1 MDFNLQLFADDSA
14 VINKTTSEAT
24 GNNLSAE
31 NKTFYDKQLIRL
43 AGSKLVFSKFGQK
56 RDIPQNGG
64 KTIEFR
70 QFSPLPKAMTPLTE
84 GVTPDGQALNV
95 TSKTATVRQYGG
107 YVTVTDMLDLT
118 AIDKVVLETVE
129 IVGSQAGKTLDSVV
143 RNVLMAGTNVQYG
156 DGTVSARNALVGGAT
171 EGNSY
176 LTVDALEKAVTTLK
190 KQNAEP
196 MDDGYYVA
204 IVHPSV
210 AYDLMR
216 DPKWAEYNKYTPG
229 NAEKLLKGEI
239 GCIAGCR
246 IIETTEAKIWKG
258 TTDGGKDGRAVY
270 ATLVLGKN
278 AYGVTELTGGG
289 LRTIIKQLGSAGTGD
304 PLDQRSTVGWKA
316 IQTAEILV
324 DQYMVRVETCSSYND
339 DAN

>member
-1 MDFNLQLFADDSA
+1 MDFNLQLFAESET
-14 VINKTTSEAT
+14 VNKTTSNAEN
-24 GNNLSAE
+24 NNLSAE

-56 RDIPQNGG
+56 RDIPKNGG

-70 QFSPLPKAMTPLTE
+70 QFSPLPKLMTPLEE

-95 TSKTATVRQYGG
+95 TAKNATLRQYGG

-118 AIDKVVLETVE
+118 AIDKVVLEAVE
-129 IVGSQAGKTLDSVV
+129 IVGNQAGKTLDSVV
-143 RNVLMAGTNVQYG
+143 RNVLMAGTNVQYA
-156 DGTVSARNALVGGAT
+156 DGSVEDRALLTGGA
-171 EGNSY
+171 ESGNHY

-196 MDDGYYVA
+196 MEDGYFVA
-204 IVHPSV
+204 IVHPSA

-216 DPKWAEYNKYTPG
+216 DPKWAEYNKYTAQ
-229 NAEKLLKGEI
+229 NAEKLMKGEI

-258 TTDGGKDGRAVY
+258 AEGGKDGRAVY

-316 IQTAEILV
+316 AQTAEILV
-324 DQYMVRVETCSSYND
+324 DQYMVRIETASSYND

>member
-1 MDFNLQLFADDSA
+1 MKLNIQLFAEET
-14 VINKTTSEAT
+14 INTTGSSEV

-70 QFSPLPKAMTPLTE
+70 QFSPLAKAMTPLTE

-95 TSKTATVRQYGG
+95 TAKSATVRQYGG

-129 IVGSQAGKTLDSVV
+129 IIGNQAGKTLDSVV

-156 DGTVSARNALVGGAT
+156 DGTVSERSALTGGNE
-171 EGNSY
+171 EGNNY

-196 MDDGYYVA
+196 MDDGFYVA
-204 IVHPSV
+204 IIHPSV

-216 DPKWAEYNKYTPG
+216 DPKWAEYNKYTAG
-229 NAEKLLKGEI
+229 NAEKLMKGEI

-246 IIETTEAKIWKG
+246 VIETTEAKIWKG
-258 TTDGGKDGRAVY
+258 ASDGGKNGRAVY
-270 ATLVLGKN
+270 ASLVIGKN

-289 LRTIIKQLGSAGTGD
+289 LRTIIKQLGSAGTSD

-316 IQTAEILV
+316 AQTAEILV
-324 DQYMVRVETCSSYND
+324 DQYMVRIETCSSYND
-339 DAN
+339 EAN

>member
-1 MDFNLQLFADDSA
+1 MKLDIQRFAEDTS
-14 VINKTTSEAT
+14 VINKTTSAVT
-24 GNNLSAE
+24 GNDLSAE

-43 AGSKLVFSKFGQK
+43 AGAKLVYSKFGQK

-95 TSKTATVRQYGG
+95 TAKTAQVRQYGG

-129 IVGSQAGKTLDSVV
+129 IIGAQAGKTLDSVV
-143 RNVLMAGTNVQYG
+143 RNTLMAGTNVQYA
-156 DGTVSARNALVGGAT
+156 DGSVSSRSALVGGA
-171 EGNSY
+171 ESGNHY
-176 LTVDALEKAVTTLK
+176 LTVDCLEKAVTALK

-210 AYDLMR
+210 AFDLMR
-216 DPKWAEYNKYTPG
+216 DPKWAEYNKYTQG
-229 NAEKLLKGEI
+229 NSEKLFKGEI
-239 GCIAGCR
+239 GCIAGVR
-246 IIETTEAKIWKG
+246 IVETTEAKIFKG
-258 TTDGGKDGRAVY
+258 TSDGGKDGRAVY

-278 AYGVTELTGGG
+278 AYGVTELSGGG